1 MTAQPASPARS
12 MLTTGGLLWAGAL
25 AAPLFAV
32 VALAQAALRSGF
44 DPMRHAVSQL
54 TLGSGGWVQTLN
66 FVLTGGLM
74 IVCAVGL
81 RRTLQGGP
89 GATWAP
95 ILVAAQGAGFVA
107 AAFFPADAGNGFP
120 PETAGGAPAF
130 TATGMIHLA
139 CAGIAFLALAAACF
153 VLARRFAVSGER
165 RWAVAGRVGGV
176 LLLVGF
182 GYANTG
188 GYGGPLAMFVGAV
201 AAWLWVGVSSAR
213 LARTEG

>member
-1 MTAQPASPARS
+1 MTAQPASPTRPVP
-12 MLTTGGLLWAGAL
+12 TTRGLLWAGAL

-32 VALAQAALRSGF
+32 VGLAQAALRPGF
-44 DPMRHAVSQL
+44 DPVRHAVSQL
-54 TLGSGGWVQTLN
+54 ALGSGGWVQTLN
-66 FVLTGGLM
+66 FVLTGVLM
-74 IVCAVGL
+74 VACALGL

-89 GATWAP
+89 GATWVP
-95 ILVAAQGAGFVA
+95 VLVAAQGAGFVA
-107 AAFFPADAGNGFP
+107 AALFPADAGNGFP
-120 PETAGGAPAF
+120 PETAGSAPVL
-130 TATGMIHLA
+130 TATGVLHLA

-165 RWAVAGRVGGV
+165 RRAVAGRVGGI

-201 AAWLWVGVSSAR
+201 AAWLWVGASAAR